1 MARPAKFSVAYPT
14 KSVQFRQRYYSECG
28 PPLITHQ
35 NIEKQYFFPFSF
47 FCSHDK
53 ITSVALGQT
62 RPYFYCDRTDILSK
76 SSSELVAPQETS
88 SSSFSRLWE
97 GTRGL
102 VGLHWCPELCSGV
115 DCGITELFLDP
126 EQLQP
131 RMFGSDSRAVSITWL
146 ENEEALRRCARLPG
160 CIWPGAQTGRELL
173 S

>member
-1 MARPAKFSVAYPT
+1 MGNDITASAD
-14 KSVQFRQRYYSECG
+14 CG

-35 NIEKQYFFPFSF
+35 NNIEKQYFFLFPF

-53 ITSVALGQT
+53 ITSVALGQR

-131 RMFGSDSRAVSITWL
+131 RMFGSDSRAVSNL
-146 ENEEALRRCARLPG
+146 VGKRRSRCARLPG